1 MLLEGKTAVITG
13 ASGGIGQAMVRQ
25 FAQAG
30 SGKKPDNKGKGKENK
45 PKGFFNK
52 IKDSISDNK

>member
-1 MLLEGKTAVITG
+1 MITPSGLTAEQKDLL
-13 ASGGIGQAMVRQ
+13 RQ